1 VTCDEVREQ
10 LPEHL
15 LGTLDPQVDVAVG
28 AHLRGCTTCRRDM
41 AALADGV
48 STFAAAAHDV
58 DPPEELRDRVLGV
71 LEEEWAAAPT
81 TDARRRGLRWAWPA
95 AAAVA
100 LVAALAW
107 GVVST
112 TRAWDL
118 QESADKY
125 EAFLGALGGED
136 VRVGELRA
144 EGSQELRGS
153 VVIYDSKVGQSW
165 VLVLVRAPGREG
177 EANVTMV
184 DGDRAIDLHPVEFDP
199 GGEGSTWLVTP
210 WDLTGFDRVNLWND
224 EGLIASAAVEPA

>member
-1 VTCDEVREQ
+1 VTCDEVREL

-15 LGTLDPQVDVAVG
+15 LGTLDPAADAAVG
-28 AHLRGCTTCRRDM
+28 IHLRGCTACRRDM
-41 AALADGV
+41 VALADGV

-58 DPPEELRDRVLGV
+58 EPPEELRDRVLGV
-71 LEEEWAAAPT
+71 LEEEWAGVPAGDAPH
-81 TDARRRGLRWAWPA
+81 RRTRWAWR
-95 AAAVA
+95 AAAVAA

-107 GVVST
+107 GAVAT
-112 TRAWDL
+112 MRASDL
-118 QESADKY
+118 QVAADKY
-125 EAFLGALGGED
+125 EAFLGVLGGED

-184 DGDRAIDLHPVEFDP
+184 DGGRTIDLHPLEFDP

-210 WDLTGFDRVNLWND
+210 SDLTGFNRVNLWND
-224 EGLIASAAVEPA
+224 EGLIASAAMRRA

>member
-15 LGTLDPQVDVAVG
+15 LGTLDPASDAAVG
-28 AHLRGCTTCRRDM
+28 AHLRGCASCRADL
-41 AALADGV
+41 AALGEGV

-58 DPPEELRDRVLGV
+58 DPPQELRDRVLGV
-71 LEEEWAAAPT
+71 LADEWAAAPAKPA
-81 TDARRRGLRWAWPA
+81 ARRPAPWAWR
-95 AAAVA
+95 AAAVAA

-107 GVVST
+107 GAVST
-112 TRAWDL
+112 FRAAGL
-118 QESADKY
+118 QDAADKY
-125 EAFLGALGGED
+125 ETLLGVLGGED

-144 EGSQELRGS
+144 EGTHELDGS

-177 EANVTMV
+177 TANVTMV
-184 DGDRAIDLHPVEFDP
+184 AGDRRIDMHPLEFDA

-210 WDLTGFDRVNLWND
+210 SDLTSFDLVNLWD
-224 EGLIASAAVEPA
+224 EDGLIASADVRHA

>member
-15 LGTLDPQVDVAVG
+15 LGTLDPATDVAVG
-28 AHLRGCTTCRRDM
+28 AHLRGCTACRRDM
-41 AALADGV
+41 VALADGV

-58 DPPEELRDRVLGV
+58 DPPEGLRDRVLGV
-71 LEEEWAAAPT
+71 LEEEWAATPPGDAPH
-81 TDARRRGLRWAWPA
+81 RRGAWAWRA
-95 AAAVA
+95 AAAAA

-107 GVVST
+107 GAIST
-112 TRAWDL
+112 MRASDL
-118 QESADKY
+118 QEAADKY
-125 EAFLGALGGED
+125 EAFLGVLGGED

-144 EGSQELRGS
+144 EGSQELHGS

-184 DGDRAIDLHPVEFDP
+184 DGDRNIDLHPVEFDP

-210 WDLTGFDRVNLWND
+210 WDLTGFERVNLWND
-224 EGLIASAAVEPA
+224 DGLIASAAMRRA

>member
-1 VTCDEVREQ
+1 VTCEEVREQ

-15 LGTLDPQVDVAVG
+15 LGTLDPAADAAVG
-28 AHLRGCTTCRRDM
+28 AHLRGCTACRRDM
-41 AALADGV
+41 VALADGV

-71 LEEEWAAAPT
+71 LEEEWAAPPGDT
-81 TDARRRGLRWAWPA
+81 PRRRGPWAWRVA
-95 AAAVA
+95 AAAA

-107 GVVST
+107 GAVST
-112 TRAWDL
+112 TRASDL
-118 QESADKY
+118 QEAADKY
-125 EAFLGALGGED
+125 EAFLGVLGGED

-144 EGSQELRGS
+144 EGSQELHGS

-184 DGDRAIDLHPVEFDP
+184 DGDRGIDLHPVEFDP

-210 WDLTGFDRVNLWND
+210 WDLTGFERVNLWND
-224 EGLIASAAVEPA
+224 DGLIASAAMRRA